1 MVRETISVAIAEE
14 KFEKAKT
21 EQCGSKPTTEC
32 SNIIVAVIAVT
43 RNTTINSR
51 NVQVAKKK

>member
-1 MVRETISVAIAEE
+1 MVRETISVAIAEQ

-21 EQCGSKPTTEC
+21 EQCGLKPMMEC

-43 RNTTINSR
+43 KNTTINSR